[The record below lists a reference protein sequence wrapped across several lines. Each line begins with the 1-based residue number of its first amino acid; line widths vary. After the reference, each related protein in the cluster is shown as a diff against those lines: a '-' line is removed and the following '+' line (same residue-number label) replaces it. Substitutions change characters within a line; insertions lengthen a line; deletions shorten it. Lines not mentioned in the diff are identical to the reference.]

1 MRGGIEEYISV
12 VVASAVTVGV
22 AFVDFVESVAVVV
35 GDNDVVAAVVNTIE
49 YRIQNTTEFGWN
61 YQNMKSE

>member
-1 MRGGIEEYISV
+1 MSGGKV
-12 VVASAVTVGV
+12 FVASAVTVGV

-35 GDNDVVAAVVNTIE
+35 GNNDVVAAVVNTIE
-49 YRIQNTTEFGWN
+49 YRIQNTAEFGWN

>member
-22 AFVDFVESVAVVV
+22 AFVESVAVVV
-35 GDNDVVAAVVNTIE
+35 GDGDVVAAVVNLIE
-49 YRIQNTTEFGWN
+49 CRIQNIIELGWN
-61 YQNMKSE
+61 YQNMKS

>member
-22 AFVDFVESVAVVV
+22 AFVESVAVVV
-35 GDNDVVAAVVNTIE
+35 GDGDVVAAVVNLIE
-49 YRIQNTTEFGWN
+49 YRIENRIELGWN
-61 YQNMKSE
+61 YQNMKS